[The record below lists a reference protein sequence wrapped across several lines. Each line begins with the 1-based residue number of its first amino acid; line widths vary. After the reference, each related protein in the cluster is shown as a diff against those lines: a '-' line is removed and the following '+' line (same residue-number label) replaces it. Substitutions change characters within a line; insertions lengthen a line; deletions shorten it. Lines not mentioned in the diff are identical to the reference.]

1 MSAPHR
7 PDFPAGDLVDPVLTV
22 HPLGRAL
29 GLPKRPNARAD
40 SALVL
45 TTPSGEH
52 QVYLPPHRPGFSDLV
67 GRGYQ
72 AAFEVDLG
80 LHHLRIEE
88 RLPGR
93 DDIGAFEAMVEIDWQ
108 VSAAELVVASRIRDV
123 PALLTPRIRQRMRAV
138 TRNLTTD
145 QSGEAET
152 AVQQALDEYPVAEAE
167 GLRVRCAVQLD
178 IDQAARDQ
186 KERLRGYHFDTQ
198 AHPHALRQ
206 VEESHEILAAKAK
219 FYQYHL
225 EQGGV
230 AAWALQVAAHPE
242 DLKEALKYLKD
253 EQRELVQGQLHVI
266 ERLLGQNALEEFEL
280 EGPRQDAKAALEALL
295 RQRPAGPASPGPGAP
310 RLDKGPNPPLNR

>member
-1 MSAPHR
+1 MSARHR
-7 PDFPAGDLVDPVLTV
+7 PDLPAGDLIDPVLKV

-29 GLPKRPNARAD
+29 GLPKRPDARAD

-52 QVYLPPHRPGFSDLV
+52 QVFLPPHRPGFSDLV

-72 AAFEVDLG
+72 AAFEIDLG
-80 LHHLRIEE
+80 LHHLRMTE

-93 DDIGAFEAMVEIDWQ
+93 DDVGAFEAVVEVDWQ
-108 VSAAELVVASRIRDV
+108 VAAPELVVAGRIGDV
-123 PALLTPRIRQRMRAV
+123 PALLVPRIRQRMRAV
-138 TRNLTTD
+138 TRGLTTD
-145 QSGEAET
+145 RSGEAET

-206 VEESHEILAAKAK
+206 VQEANEILAAKAT

-230 AAWALQVAAHPE
+230 TAWALQVAAHPE
-242 DLKEALKYLKD
+242 DLPRALGYLKD
-253 EQRELVQGQLHVI
+253 EQQELVQGQLHVI
-266 ERLLGQNALEEFEL
+266 QRLLDQNALEDFEL
-280 EGPRQDAKAALEALL
+280 EGPRRDAKAALEAIL
-295 RQRPAGPASPGPGAP
+295 RHRPAGPDAP
-310 RLDKGPNPPLNR
+310 RLDKGPNPPLSQ

>member
-1 MSAPHR
+1 MSARHR
-7 PDFPAGDLVDPVLTV
+7 PDLPAGDLSDPVLKV
-22 HPLGRAL
+22 HPLGRSL
-29 GLPKRPNARAD
+29 GLPKRPAARAD

-45 TTPSGEH
+45 TSPSGEH
-52 QVYLPPHRPGFSDLV
+52 QVFLPPHRPGFSDLV

-72 AAFEVDLG
+72 AAYEIDLG
-80 LHHLRIEE
+80 LHHLRMVE

-93 DDIGAFEAMVEIDWQ
+93 DDVGAFEAVVEIDWQ
-108 VSAAELVVASRIRDV
+108 VTVPELVVTSRIGDV
-123 PALLTPRIRQRMRAV
+123 PAVLVPRIRQRMRAV
-138 TRNLTTD
+138 TRALTTD
-145 QSGEAET
+145 QSGEAEL

-167 GLRVRCAVQLD
+167 GLRVGCAVQLD

-206 VEESHEILAAKAK
+206 VQEANEILAAKAK

-242 DLKEALKYLKD
+242 DLPRALGYLKD
-253 EQRELVQGQLHVI
+253 EQQELVQGQLSVI
-266 ERLLGQNALEEFEL
+266 QRLLDQDALEDFEL
-280 EGPRQDAKAALEALL
+280 EGPRQDAKAAFEAIL
-295 RQRPAGPASPGPGAP
+295 RARPGAPEKP
-310 RLDKGPNPPLNR
+310 RLDKGPNPTLPQ

>member
-1 MSAPHR
+1 MSARHR
-7 PDFPAGDLVDPVLTV
+7 PDLPAGDLIDPVLKV

-29 GLPKRPNARAD
+29 GLPKRPDARAD

-52 QVYLPPHRPGFSDLV
+52 QVFLPPHRPGFSDLV

-80 LHHLRIEE
+80 LHHLRMTE

-93 DDIGAFEAMVEIDWQ
+93 DDVGAFEAVVEVDWQ
-108 VSAAELVVASRIRDV
+108 VTAPELVVASRIGDV
-123 PALLTPRIRQRMRAV
+123 PALLVPRVRQRMRAV
-138 TRNLTTD
+138 TRGLTTD
-145 QSGEAET
+145 RSAEAES

-178 IDQAARDQ
+178 LDQAARDQ

-206 VEESHEILAAKAK
+206 VQEANEVLAAKAK

-230 AAWALQVAAHPE
+230 TAWALQVAAHPE
-242 DLKEALKYLKD
+242 DLPRALGYLKD
-253 EQRELVQGQLHVI
+253 EQQELVQGQLHLI
-266 ERLLGQNALEEFEL
+266 QRLLDQNALEDFEL
-280 EGPRQDAKAALEALL
+280 DGPRQDAKAALEAIL
-295 RQRPAGPASPGPGAP
+295 RHRPAGPDAP
-310 RLDKGPNPPLNR
+310 RLDKGPNPPPAP

>member
-1 MSAPHR
+1 MSARHR
-7 PDFPAGDLVDPVLTV
+7 PDLPAGDLIDPVLTV

-29 GLPKRPNARAD
+29 GLPKRPAARAD

-45 TTPSGEH
+45 TTPAGDH

-72 AAFEVDLG
+72 AAYEVDLG
-80 LHHLRIEE
+80 LHHLRAEE

-93 DDIGAFEAMVEIDWQ
+93 DDVGAFEAVVEIDWQ

-123 PALLTPRIRQRMRAV
+123 PALLVPRIRQRMRAV
-138 TRNLTTD
+138 TRHLSTD
-145 QSGEAET
+145 QSGEAES
-152 AVQQALDEYPVAEAE
+152 AVQAALDEYPVAEAE

-178 IDQAARDQ
+178 IDQAAREQ

-206 VEESHEILAAKAK
+206 VQESNEVLAAKAK

-230 AAWALQVAAHPE
+230 TAWALQVAAHPE
-242 DLKEALKYLKD
+242 DLKAALTYLKD
-253 EQRELVQGQLHVI
+253 EQQELVQGQLHVI
-266 ERLLGQNALEEFEL
+266 QRLLDQNALEEFEL
-280 EGPRQDAKAALEALL
+280 EGPRQDAKAALEAIL
-295 RQRPAGPASPGPGAP
+295 RHRPAGPGAP
-310 RLDKGPNPPLNR
+310 RLDKGPNPPLPQ